1 MKRLLSGLKWMSAI
15 LSRCFLALAVLLYW
29 YSLYGF
35 SHFEFYN
42 GYYSDSRL
50 IMFDNAIYPATF
62 GTLFL
67 LAGFILRLRY
77 IRLAL
82 TSVALS
88 ALLVLSWK
96 RLTAPPLV
104 AGYELFPDKITLEI
118 FIALALVFL
127 FLAFID
133 KYIQRGIDYICGKS
147 SRLQKNKDI

>member
-1 MKRLLSGLKWMSAI
+1 MKSLLSGLKWISVI
-15 LSRCFLALAVLLYW
+15 LSRCFLALAILLYW

-50 IMFDNAIYPATF
+50 IMFDNAIYPATW

-82 TSVALS
+82 ISVAVPTL
-88 ALLVLSWK
+88 AVLSWK
-96 RLTAPPLV
+96 RLTVPPLV
-104 AGYELFPDKITLEI
+104 AGYELFPDQITLEI
-118 FIALALVFL
+118 FIVLALVFL

-133 KYIQRGIDYICGKS
+133 KYTQRGINYICRKYC
-147 SRLQKNKDI
+147 RHL